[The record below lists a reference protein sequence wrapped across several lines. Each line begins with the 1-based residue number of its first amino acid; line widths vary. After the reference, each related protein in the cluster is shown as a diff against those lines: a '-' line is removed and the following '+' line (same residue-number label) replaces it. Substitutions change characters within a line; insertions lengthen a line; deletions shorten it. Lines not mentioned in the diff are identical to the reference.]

1 MDLFSYMV
9 NILVTMQSST
19 SHTILK
25 MTCELHDL
33 GWASVDICNEKGPL
47 DYWNETVIRKDILS
61 FPPYHQVSAFFME
74 ANPKMTENWMESCE
88 AKTVITLM
96 EKLFMKKYCANVYT
110 DEEKVYLK
118 EIMDRH
124 GPIIAKNMCIRTL
137 FGVGCECNDFEGNPF
152 IRGND
157 DSAKS

>member
-1 MDLFSYMV
+1 MS
-9 NILVTMQSST
+9 ITMQSYT
-19 SHTILK
+19 SNTLLK
-25 MTCELHDL
+25 MTCELHAL
-33 GWASVDICNEKGPL
+33 GWASVDICNGNGL
-47 DYWNETVIRKDILS
+47 MDYWNKTAIRKDILS

-124 GPIIAKNMCIRTL
+124 GPIIAKNMCVRTL
-137 FGVGCECNDFEGNPF
+137 FGVGCKCNDFEGNPF

-157 DSAKS
+157 DSAAS

>member
-1 MDLFSYMV
+1 
-9 NILVTMQSST
+9 MQSST
-19 SHTILK
+19 SNTLLK

-33 GWASVDICNEKGPL
+33 GWASVDICNGNGFV
-47 DYWNETVIRKDILS
+47 DYWNKTAIQKDILS

-74 ANPKMTENWMESCE
+74 ANPKMMENWMESCE

-124 GPIIAKNMCIRTL
+124 GPIIAKNMCVRTL
-137 FGVGCECNDFEGNPF
+137 FGVGCKCNDFEGNPF
-152 IRGND
+152 ITGND
-157 DSAKS
+157 DSATS